1 MKKDNLKLTLL
12 LFIIAAAFQA
22 CSQDDV
28 EHRNNQ
34 PAKNTYYSYMQS
46 IRLRPQRSVKEAKI
60 LASIYG
66 KETYGVTRAGDYDS
80 KNWEIEEV
88 LSDVKPRT
96 RATNERDSIMPVDTM
111 FYILNNPATNSFCI
125 VSGDRRLDDDVL
137 AFSCDGILELDSLDG
152 SEGIND
158 FLSRLPDYYRL
169 RFDNF
174 KKHNG
179 HEKPEWFEDTKK
191 DTIDPYSPLRPK
203 TESGGQDL
211 CEITDK
217 MIEPERSI
225 PEVPHKVEVVGP
237 YSPNC
242 WGIEDPSEYL
252 SYWHKREY
260 SLIECATIATAQ
272 LVSTF
277 QYPKSYK
284 DERFDWELLHK
295 YKSLKDVPTEKE
307 QYLSQMLK
315 LHQKIGEIMDVN
327 KNFYNTKDNFL
338 KIPYVLKNMGYSYP
352 SSITDYRTTDVIQS
366 IKNKS
371 LVPMFGYATKYAHH
385 IWFIR
390 TSGYKY
396 KDGYVWLC
404 DGYEKMEMGVEAYTD
419 RGIEFLGNGKTYY
432 LLHINWG
439 MGGKYN
445 GYFLVNVFSP
455 GKLGDYDKK
464 DSDGTENKDNTQYKY
479 HLKTILNIKP

>member
-111 FYILNNPATNSFCI
+111 FYILNNPATNAFCI

-174 KKHNG
+174 KKHTG

-225 PEVPHKVEVVGP
+225 PEVPHEIEVVGP
-237 YSPNC
+237 YSSNR
-242 WGIEDPSEYL
+242 WGMKAPFEFMRYYMKEECSLSE
-252 SYWHKREY
+252 RNTVA
-260 SLIECATIATAQ
+260 IAQ
-272 LVSTF
+272 LASTF

-284 DERFDWELLHK
+284 GVEFDWELLHK
-295 YKSLKDVPTEKE
+295 YESLADVLTEKE
-307 QYLSQMLK
+307 QYFSQMLK
-315 LHQKIGEIMDVN
+315 LHQKIGETMDIY
-327 KNFYNTKDNFL
+327 KGSYNIESNFL
-338 KIPYVLKNMGYSYP
+338 KIPNVLKDMGYSHP
-352 SSITDYRTTDVIQS
+352 SSITDYRKTDVIQS

-371 LVPMFGYATKYAHH
+371 LVPMFGYATKYADH

-390 TSGYKY
+390 TSRYKY
-396 KDGYVWLC
+396 KNGHVWLC
-404 DGYEKMEMGVEAYTD
+404 DGYKKMEMGVEAYTD

-445 GYFLVNVFSP
+445 GYFCADVLSP
-455 GKLGDYDKK
+455 ERN
-464 DSDGTENKDNTQYKY
+464 TTQYKY